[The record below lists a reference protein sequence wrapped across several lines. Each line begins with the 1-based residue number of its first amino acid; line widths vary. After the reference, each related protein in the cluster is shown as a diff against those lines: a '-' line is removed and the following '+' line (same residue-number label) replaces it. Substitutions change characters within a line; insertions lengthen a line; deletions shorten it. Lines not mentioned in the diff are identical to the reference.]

1 MEFPS
6 SEYQV
11 SSNHPSF
18 CCLWPPRPGASET
31 IMAPVKAYGSNNRNE
46 ATKLVW
52 KIPVSRLEQFP
63 WKAKLPGPQ
72 VVDRLV
78 LGVLTTCNGGGTKK
92 QTQTDKSGILEFW
105 RVVFCVDF
113 RCWDLWKR
121 QHRGFERCNKADQN
135 HALKDGPDVWVEDSE
150 LLKGFDHVGFTLKN
164 HGMTWGMMSIF

>member
-1 MEFPS
+1 MHHDFQGGFASFQTIGILVRFVRHVIFQEIIQMEFPT
-6 SEYQV
+6 SEYQN

-78 LGVLTTCNGGGTKK
+78 LGVLTTCNRGGEQKK
-92 QTQTDKSGILEFW
+92 TQTDKSKFLEIW
-105 RVVFCVDF
+105 LVVFLC
-113 RCWDLWKR
+113 
-121 QHRGFERCNKADQN
+121 GF
-135 HALKDGPDVWVEDSE
+135 
-150 LLKGFDHVGFTLKN
+150 
-164 HGMTWGMMSIF
+164 